1 MTYTVKSGDTLWG
14 IAEKYYGAGGLWQA
28 IYSANRPVIE
38 KAAHDHGLA
47 SSDSGHW
54 IYPGE
59 GVDTITVDILE
70 ILKEILQVRGEGL
83 TVTGPGLCLVSA
95 DPLACL
101 LEKFPDLIAL
111 AQG

>member
-14 IAEKYYGAGGLWQA
+14 IAEKYYGIGDLWRA
-28 IYSANRPVIE
+28 IYGANRPAIE
-38 KAAHDHGLA
+38 KAARDHGLA
-47 SSDSGHW
+47 SSDDGHW

-59 GVDTITVDILE
+59 GVDTISLDLVDLI
-70 ILKEILQVRGEGL
+70 KEILQLRGEGL

-101 LEKFPDLIAL
+101 QEKFPDLFAA